1 MQNRVVESPP
11 QSSHM
16 TPKKPGRDQKPA
28 RAIGLGVL
36 AILLFDAIP
45 LTLASQS
52 PRPGSQLRI
61 TTKSLP
67 NATVGVEYY
76 AVIAAAGGEPP
87 YDCSGKGLPPNI
99 MFHYDSDTLGGKATT
114 SGTYPVVITV
124 KDSAD
129 PPHTASATFSLRI
142 VAAK

>member
-76 AVIAAAGGEPP
+76 AVIAAAGGEP
-87 YDCSGKGLPPNI
+87 L
-99 MFHYDSDTLGGKATT
+99 
-114 SGTYPVVITV
+114 
-124 KDSAD
+124 
-129 PPHTASATFSLRI
+129 
-142 VAAK
+142 